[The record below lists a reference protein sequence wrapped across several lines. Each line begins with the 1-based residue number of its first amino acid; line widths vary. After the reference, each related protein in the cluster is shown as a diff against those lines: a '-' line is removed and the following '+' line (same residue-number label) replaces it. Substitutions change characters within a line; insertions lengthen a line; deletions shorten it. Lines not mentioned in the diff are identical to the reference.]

1 MSHVARDTRLPAVA
15 AGYIA
20 VALLMTWPL
29 ALGLGR
35 DVPGDLGDA
44 LLNMWILAWG
54 FDALPGLLTGS
65 LTWTAFWNAPM
76 FHPEPLALALSE
88 HLIAQV
94 LQGAPVYWLTGNIV
108 LTYNLLFLSTSV
120 LSALGTYLLVRDLT
134 GDWRA
139 GVISGLAFGF
149 LPYRVAQI
157 SHLQVLSTQWM
168 PLALWGLHRF
178 IRYGSRRALAG
189 GTASLV
195 MLHWSC
201 GYYILFFA
209 PCVAAFC
216 LHELWRLDQWR
227 SRPRWMGLVV
237 AGAASLAL
245 TLPVLLPYLDVRS
258 TYGFQRGR
266 EEILSFSAN
275 LWALATGSQ
284 ALTAWGAIMQ
294 AMPVPEGE
302 GFLGVTLTLL
312 ALVGSASA
320 VWKSRSPGKR
330 AEPWWRTG
338 LGGIALVWVTANV
351 ALFVG
356 TLTMGRVVFMAGPFF
371 VRASSS
377 GRLLLQAALGLV
389 LAAVLSPRVR
399 QRLRNI
405 AVTPAAGGLLLSL
418 FCVWMAMGPRP
429 MSGVFRLNDIG
440 LYEMFY
446 DHVPGFDGLR
456 VPARYIMVAGL
467 FLSIV
472 AGTGAAVLMRGRRGG
487 LVMALAVAGI
497 LVDGAAL
504 PFDLNRTWREHEARP
519 PAEVFSR
526 RKTPPVYRYL
536 AQLPASSVVAEF
548 PFGDKAWELRYLYA
562 ATQHRRTL
570 LNGYSGWFPP
580 AYVHRV
586 AAFSQLP
593 SEPEVAWQA
602 LVEGQPTHVVL
613 HGRSFAEPERA
624 GIIADWLVAHGATFD
639 RAFGD
644 GDVVYA
650 MPARR

>member
-1 MSHVARDTRLPAVA
+1 MSHAARDTRLPAVA
-15 AGYIA
+15 AGYTV

-44 LLNMWILAWG
+44 LLNMWILVWG
-54 FDALPGLLTGS
+54 FDALPGLLTGTLS
-65 LTWTAFWNAPM
+65 WTAFWNAPM
-76 FHPEPLALALSE
+76 FHPEPLALAMSE
-88 HLIAQV
+88 HLLAQV

-108 LTYNLLFLSTSV
+108 LTYNLLFLSTCI

-139 GVISGLAFGF
+139 GLISGLAFGF

-178 IRYGSRRALAG
+178 IHHGSRRALAG

-216 LHELWRLDQWR
+216 LHELWRAGQVR
-227 SRPRWMGLVV
+227 SRQRWAGLITS
-237 AGAASLAL
+237 GAVSFAL

-275 LWALATGSQ
+275 LWALATSSQ
-284 ALTAWGAIMQ
+284 ALTVWGSVMQ
-294 AMPVPEGE
+294 AMPAPEGE
-302 GFLGVTLTLL
+302 GFLGLTLALL
-312 ALVGSASA
+312 ALVGGGSA
-320 VWKSRSPGKR
+320 VLNSRPPR
-330 AEPWWRTG
+330 PDIEPVWRTLLAG
-338 LGGIALVWVTANV
+338 V
-351 ALFVG
+351 ALLWVVATVALLIG
-356 TLTMGRVVFMAGPFF
+356 TLAQGRVVFTAGPWL

-377 GRLLLQAALGLV
+377 GRLLLQMALGLT

-399 QRLRNI
+399 HRLQRVAI
-405 AVTPAAGGLLLSL
+405 SPAIGALLLCL

-429 MSGVFRLNDIG
+429 MSGVFRLNDVG
-440 LYEMFY
+440 LYGVFY

-456 VPARYIMVAGL
+456 VPARYVMVAGL
-467 FLSIV
+467 FLSIG
-472 AGTGAAVLMRGRRGG
+472 AGAGAAVLMRGRNAG
-487 LVMALAVAGI
+487 LVMALAIAGV
-497 LVDGAAL
+497 LMDGAAIPL
-504 PFDLNRTWREHEARP
+504 DRNRTWREHEARP
-519 PAEVFSR
+519 PAEVFGVS
-526 RKTPPVYRYL
+526 KAPPVYRYL
-536 AQLPASSVVAEF
+536 SQLPASAVVAEF

-580 AYVHRV
+580 EYVHRV

-593 SEPEVAWQA
+593 REPEVAWQA
-602 LVEGQPTHVVL
+602 LIEANPTHVVL
-613 HGRSFAEPERA
+613 HGRAFAEPERA
-624 GIIADWLVAHGATFD
+624 GVIAEWLTSHGASFD

-644 GDVVYA
+644 GDVIYT
-650 MPARR
+650 MPATR